1 MPKKSSKVSNKEKFT
16 LYLDKELRDS
26 YKEFCSV
33 KGYIPSRM
41 IEIFIEQELQ
51 KAREDAKKKEK

>member
-1 MPKKSSKVSNKEKFT
+1 MAKSNKEKFT
-16 LYLDKELRDS
+16 LYLDKDLRDN

-51 KAREDAKKKEK
+51 KAKENAKKKER